1 MFKGE
6 IKMVWI
12 PYLIIALGFIMLLL
26 VPFLV
31 YIIRTDPMRVV
42 RSVWH
47 EAVTPKFAEMI
58 GILVVLIAFIG
69 GLWAI
74 FRGFRLL

>member
-1 MFKGE
+1 
-6 IKMVWI
+6 
-12 PYLIIALGFIMLLL
+12 
-26 VPFLV
+26 
-31 YIIRTDPMRVV
+31 MRVV

-74 FRGFRLL
+74 FKGLRLL

>member
-1 MFKGE
+1 
-6 IKMVWI
+6 
-12 PYLIIALGFIMLLL
+12 MLLL
-26 VPFLV
+26 IPFLV
-31 YIIRTDPMRVV
+31 NTIRTDPMRVV

-74 FRGFRLL
+74 SRGLSLL

>member
-1 MFKGE
+1 
-6 IKMVWI
+6 
-12 PYLIIALGFIMLLL
+12 LIIALGIIMLLL
-26 VPFLV
+26 IPFLV
-31 YIIRTDPMRVV
+31 HIIRTDPMRVV

-74 FRGFRLL
+74 FKGLRLL

>member
-1 MFKGE
+1 MA
-6 IKMVWI
+6 WI
-12 PYLIIALGFIMLLL
+12 PYLIIALGVIMLLL
-26 VPFLV
+26 IPFLIH
-31 YIIRTDPMRVV
+31 IIRTDPMRAV

-47 EAVTPKFAEMI
+47 EAVSPKFAEII

-74 FRGFRLL
+74 FRGLSLL

>member
-1 MFKGE
+1 M
-6 IKMVWI
+6 
-12 PYLIIALGFIMLLL
+12 IIALGIIMLLL
-26 VPFLV
+26 IPFLV
-31 YIIRTDPMRVV
+31 HIIRTDPMRVV

-74 FRGFRLL
+74 FKGLRLL